1 MENAMLSF
9 ILIPAA
15 ASIILPFAARLKP
28 RLAETIAGITFL
40 AGLINIAFPIFSFS
54 ASEFNSIPSDC
65 MALFISGIIYFVSLC
80 LTSFAAS
87 EIEPEKTGREFF
99 FSLLLLMAALLCGTA
114 ISQNFFTSYIYIEII
129 ILTAAAMLAISRKGT
144 AGLTAS
150 SDWFFLTLPPA
161 ALCIAGTALLFLTLG
176 NLSFDSLKQIALS
189 GDPFG
194 PVLFA
199 TALLIIGLII
209 KASILLMPQERS
221 KDFRSD
227 LPASGHIVI
236 QLARFGIMF
245 TAFRIAALLRFS
257 YGNAHGMAE
266 SFIIAGAILLLAG
279 ALAALQAK
287 DLKRMAC
294 FADFSNA
301 GAFLIAIGINTPLAI
316 LAALFLIL
324 SNTMGTMLLLI
335 CGGITERKKTRALK
349 LFQSQG
355 PLLILIGGMSQAGL
369 PPFAGFWSRLL
380 MVIAFFDAERPF
392 AASLTIIAGLML
404 LSAALRQRRKLFAE
418 SQKGVSSPEF
428 SKEEMTETAD
438 ELMTEEEIE
447 LERKKQFLL
456 DPLGGNGEKWLK
468 LLPAWLAVSILMM
481 TGILFPLAYMY
492 LHMTARSFFL

>member
-15 ASIILPFAARLKP
+15 ASIILPFAAKLKP

-40 AGLINIAFPIFSFS
+40 AGLVNLAFPILSFS
-54 ASEFNSIPSDC
+54 ASDLNSIPSDC
-65 MALFISGIIYFVSLC
+65 MALFISGIIYTAALC
-80 LTSFAAS
+80 LTSYAAS
-87 EIEPEKTGREFF
+87 EIEPEKTGREYF
-99 FSLLLLMAALLCGTA
+99 FSLLLLMSALLCGTA
-114 ISQNFFTSYIYIEII
+114 ISQNFFTLYLYIEII

-150 SDWFFLTLPPA
+150 SDWIFLTLPSS
-161 ALCIAGTALLFLTLG
+161 ALCIAGIALLFLTLG

-194 PVLFA
+194 PSLFA
-199 TALLIIGLII
+199 AALLIIGLLI
-209 KASILLMPQERS
+209 KSSLFLMPQERS

-227 LPASGHIVI
+227 LPVSGHIII
-236 QLARFGIMF
+236 QLSRFGIMF
-245 TAFRIAALLRFS
+245 SAFRIAALLRFS
-257 YGNAHGMAE
+257 YGNAHYMAE
-266 SFIIAGAILLLAG
+266 AFIAAGGIILLAG
-279 ALAALQAK
+279 ALYASQAK

-294 FADFSNA
+294 FTGFSNA

-355 PLLILIGGMSQAGL
+355 PMLMLIGGLSQAGL

-380 MVIAFFDAERPF
+380 MVIALFDAERPF
-392 AASLTIIAGLML
+392 AASLIIISALML
-404 LSAALRQRRKLFAE
+404 LSAILRQRRKLFAE
-418 SQKGVSSPEF
+418 SQKGISSPEF
-428 SKEEMTETAD
+428 SKEEMTETTD

-468 LLPAWLAVSILMM
+468 LLPAWLAVSILFL

-492 LHMTARSFFL
+492 LHMTAGSFFL